1 MMIDVRVGFYIGHIT
16 REEVFLVD
24 TDRESLFSSLR
35 QRFPNGE
42 QNGVSYTVHIGNYGG
57 FTVTVM
63 ERLPISTKDFMN
75 YQLTSSL

>member
-1 MMIDVRVGFYIGHIT
+1 MIDVRVGYYIGHIT
-16 REEVFLVD
+16 HEEVFLVD
-24 TDRESLFSSLR
+24 TDISSLR

>member
-1 MMIDVRVGFYIGHIT
+1 MWYSIVEVIIGHIT

-24 TDRESLFSSLR
+24 TDISSLR

-63 ERLPISTKDFMN
+63 ERLPISTKDFMDW
-75 YQLTSSL
+75 LTSSL